1 MVDGAAR
8 PRELVYAE
16 RMSAMLERYAPN
28 ASEPLK
34 LAARCQHI
42 QRWQVPRSDYPK
54 DRIGYLRW
62 RKDASTMHARVAT
75 QILRDVGYDEA
86 TIGRVASLLRKEH
99 LKSDAEAQTLE
110 DVAALVFLESYL
122 AEFARSHAEYD
133 TAHFED
139 ILSKTARKMS
149 ARGRAT
155 ADQAIELPP
164 ALTALVRAA
173 MASVQT

>member
-1 MVDGAAR
+1 
-8 PRELVYAE
+8 
-16 RMSAMLERYAPN
+16 
-28 ASEPLK
+28 
-34 LAARCQHI
+34 
-42 QRWQVPRSDYPK
+42 
-54 DRIGYLRW
+54 
-62 RKDASTMHARVAT
+62 MHARVAT